1 MQDASVQT
9 ACCGAASYR
18 SEHSSRRQLRV
29 RHCTRGKR
37 AAASSFRRWQ
47 LSRSTHYLIRELTR
61 RNEQVTIWLKRNQAA
76 HPVKTGA
83 QVIVRQAKT
92 DTEVMIQAKVVA
104 RYNKHALLAE

>member
-1 MQDASVQT
+1 M
-9 ACCGAASYR
+9 
-18 SEHSSRRQLRV
+18 SRLLDVERRPTDQNTQAGISCAL